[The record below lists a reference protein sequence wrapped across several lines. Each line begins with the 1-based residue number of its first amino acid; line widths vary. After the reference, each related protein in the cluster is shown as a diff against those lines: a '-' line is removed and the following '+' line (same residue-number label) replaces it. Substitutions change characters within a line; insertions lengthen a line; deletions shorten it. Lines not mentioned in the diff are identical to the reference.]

1 MMTDVGGLT
10 GASFFTGTATSEE
23 SEKIMAEAAAIAEKR
38 MGENFP
44 EVPSAQDES
53 VFSSGS

>member
-1 MMTDVGGLT
+1 MSSETN
-10 GASFFTGTATSEE
+10 EE

-38 MGENFP
+38 MSETFP

-53 VFSSGS
+53 VFSNGS